1 MVVLRNDPL
10 FYLLYFEAHGS
21 RSCNRTDENEGEWGQ
36 ANIDDCISMSLRQLK
51 YKVCLVLKNISHN
64 YEN

>member
-1 MVVLRNDPL
+1 MDALRNDCL

-36 ANIDDCISMSLRQLK
+36 ANIDDCISLSLRQLK
-51 YKVCLVLKNISHN
+51 YKVRLVYKK
-64 YEN
+64 YFT